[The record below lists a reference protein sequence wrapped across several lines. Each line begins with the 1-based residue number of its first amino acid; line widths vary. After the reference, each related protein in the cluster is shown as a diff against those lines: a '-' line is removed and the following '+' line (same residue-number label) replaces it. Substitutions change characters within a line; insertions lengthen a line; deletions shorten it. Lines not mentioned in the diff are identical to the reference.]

1 MFAKSKTFVAKY
13 SWNIPSC
20 RIAPAPR
27 ATFGGPRATLARSLQ
42 ASSVILI
49 WCFALAC
56 TIYATRGSTATAQ
69 VSTASV
75 YGFVTDTSKAAI
87 PGVTVT
93 IAETQTGYSRTGLT
107 NGAGEYEILAIPA
120 GTYSF
125 KVYKAGF
132 ATVTQ
137 TKEAITQQIQAR
149 VDFTLSVGA
158 ITETVSVQGGTPL
171 LETKTP
177 ENSVTLS
184 SSQISELPTLGHDYL
199 QTAILSPG
207 VAPVSPSSMQTATV
221 DNSVSGGQNY
231 KTVGISVTGGR
242 PEFTAYNFNGVDVTD
257 PGYGGNLFQPPPE
270 AISSYRIV
278 RGFGSAQFG
287 GQPTVIYVNTK
298 SGTNDYHGAIW
309 EFNQNAA
316 LQARAYNAPSAP
328 ALVYNQPGGV
338 FGGPLLPGL
347 KNKTFIFG
355 EFQATRMISSSPQF
369 FIVPTEAEWNGD
381 LSAAP
386 EQLYN
391 PFSINQAT
399 GLRNPFPN
407 NQIPANLIS
416 PIAAKYKTFTPLPN
430 IPNAPFGQINY
441 RENIAN
447 INNDTQFMIRL
458 DQNLPHS
465 GLLFVDYF
473 ADDVYAVAN
482 GMIPSASSGS
492 PLTGKE
498 AEVQWDQP
506 FGPNTLNTVRVG
518 FYRSWV
524 AFGAVKASRD
534 FTGALGFRNYASD
547 PTHWGFPA
555 TTITGGVSVPT
566 SLGYDFNWWTSR
578 IGFYDNLALVR
589 GHHTIN
595 IGGIYQPTRYT
606 LKDASNPRGALS
618 YAGNFTQESPTSAG
632 TPVGLADFLL
642 GAFSSVTSDPTGMSP
657 WLTSP
662 YYALYAE
669 DSIQVT
675 NNLNISLGLR
685 WDWWA
690 PPVEKFNRWVT
701 WDPRT
706 GKLAF
711 VLADP
716 EHWQTDQTRNPAYP
730 RGMFTNWK
738 KRNFSP
744 RVGISFLLTPRT
756 TIRAGAGIYY
766 AQGMQNFQD
775 FSVFSGSGAPPFDNS
790 VTVNNDP
797 SLLAPARLDS
807 SLFDVPAVGIPLGE
821 AIVTPNIHD
830 PQPYVEQATFSIERQ
845 LGNSLL
851 LSIGYNGTLGRH
863 LPDGGVDANQGS
875 LFNPSNPLTLAQRRP
890 FPDFDFIYL
899 QSNNTNSSY
908 NGLFL
913 SFEKRYSNGLQLIA
927 SYTWS
932 KSLDAYSGS
941 GSGGDNQNALC
952 IECDYGL
959 SDNNL
964 TSHFTVGYL
973 WNLPFGPGR
982 RFATHGVASAI
993 GQGWRFG
1000 GITQI
1005 MSGTPFTATTSA
1017 AYINASDFTL
1027 GPRSDRVCNGNLGHR
1042 TLQKFFDTA
1051 CFPAQA
1057 RNTFGDEGRNVI
1069 IGPGAQLWDVSLA
1082 RTFPVWERLN
1092 LELRADA
1099 FSIFNHQNWGTPDG
1113 GVFDPTFGQIQSKSN
1128 PRTIQ
1133 FGGKLSF

>member
-1 MFAKSKTFVAKY
+1 MIAKTKAFVAKY
-13 SWNIPSC
+13 SWNIPSSKV
-20 RIAPAPR
+20 APAQTMTLVGLR
-27 ATFGGPRATLARSLQ
+27 AGLARSLP
-42 ASSVILI
+42 ASNAILM
-49 WCFALAC
+49 WLLGLAC
-56 TIYATRGSTATAQ
+56 FICATNCKIATAQ

-75 YGFVTDTSKAAI
+75 YGFVTDKSGAAI

-93 IAETQTGYSRTGLT
+93 IRETQTGYSRTGVT
-107 NGAGEYEILAIPA
+107 NGAGEYQILNIPS

-125 KVYKAGF
+125 KVQQVGF
-132 ATVTQ
+132 ETVTRSEE
-137 TKEAITQQIQAR
+137 TLTQQIQAR
-149 VDFTLSVGA
+149 IDFTLSIGA
-158 ITETVSVQGGTPL
+158 IAQTVSVQGGTPL
-171 LETKTP
+171 LETQTP

-184 SSQISELPTLGHDYL
+184 SRQITELPTLGHNYL

-207 VAPVSPSSMQTATV
+207 VAPVSSNSMQTETV
-221 DNSVSGGQNY
+221 DNAVSGGQNY

-242 PEFTAYNFNGVDVTD
+242 PGFTAYNFDGVDVTD

-298 SGTNDYHGAIW
+298 SGTNSYHGAIW
-309 EFNQNAA
+309 EFNQNAS
-316 LQARAYNAPSAP
+316 LQARPYNAPSAP
-328 ALVYNQPGGV
+328 ALIYNQPGAV
-338 FGGPLLPGL
+338 FGGPLLPRL
-347 KNKTFIFG
+347 KDKTFIFG
-355 EFQATRMISSSPQF
+355 EFQATRISSSSPHF
-369 FIVPTEAEWNGD
+369 YIVPTQAEWNGD
-381 LSAAP
+381 LSAIP

-391 PFSINQAT
+391 PFSIDQAT

-430 IPNAPFGQINY
+430 VPNASYGDINY

-447 INNDTQFMIRL
+447 VNNDTQFMIRL
-458 DQNLPHS
+458 DQNLPH
-465 GLLFVDYF
+465 GGKVFADYF
-473 ADDVYAVAN
+473 SDDVYAVAN
-482 GMIPSASSGS
+482 GLIPSTSSGS
-492 PLTGKE
+492 PLSGKV

-524 AFGAVKASRD
+524 AFGAVKTSHD
-534 FTGALGFRNYASD
+534 FTGALGFRNYATD
-547 PTHWGFPA
+547 PSHWGFPG
-555 TTITGGVSVPT
+555 TTITGGVKVPT
-566 SLGYDFNWWTSR
+566 SLLFDFNWWTSR

-595 IGGIYQPTRYT
+595 IGGTYQPTRYT
-606 LKDASNPRGALS
+606 LKDASYPRGILS
-618 YAGNFTQESPTSAG
+618 YAGGFTQESPTS
-632 TPVGLADFLL
+632 TTKPVGLADFLL

-662 YYALYAE
+662 YYALYAQ
-669 DSIQVT
+669 DNIQVT
-675 NNLNISLGLR
+675 NKLNISLGIR
-685 WDWWA
+685 WEWWA
-690 PPVEKFNRWVT
+690 PPVEKRNRWVT

-716 EHWQTDQTRNPAYP
+716 EHWQTNQTRNPAYP
-730 RGMFTNWK
+730 RGMFMNWK

-744 RVGISFLLTPRT
+744 RIGISYLLTPRT

-797 SLLAPARLDS
+797 SLLTPARLDS

-821 AIVTPNIHD
+821 GIITPNIHD

-845 LGNSLL
+845 LANNLL
-851 LSIGYNGTLGRH
+851 FSIGYNGTLGRH

-890 FPDFDFIYL
+890 FSDFDYIYL

-913 SFEKRYSNGLQLIA
+913 SLEKRYSNGVQLIA

-932 KSLDAYSGS
+932 KSLDVYSDS
-941 GSGGDNQNALC
+941 GAGGNNQNALC
-952 IECDYGL
+952 IKCDYGL

-964 TSHFTVGYL
+964 TNYFTFGYL
-973 WNLPFGPGR
+973 WDLPFGPGR

-993 GQGWRFG
+993 GQGWRLS

-1005 MSGTPFTATTSA
+1005 MSGTPYTATTSA
-1017 AYINASDFTL
+1017 AYLNVSNITSA
-1027 GPRSDRVCNGNLGHR
+1027 PRSDRVCNGNLGHR
-1042 TLQKFFDTA
+1042 TMQKFFDTA
-1051 CFPAQA
+1051 CFPAPPP
-1057 RNTFGDEGRNVI
+1057 NTFGDEGRNVI
-1069 IGPGAQLWDVSLA
+1069 TGPGAQLWDMSLA
-1082 RTFPVWERLN
+1082 RTFHVWESLN

-1099 FSIFNHQNWGTPDG
+1099 FSVFNHQNWGAPDT
-1113 GVFDPTFGQIQSKSN
+1113 GVFDPTFGQIQSKNN